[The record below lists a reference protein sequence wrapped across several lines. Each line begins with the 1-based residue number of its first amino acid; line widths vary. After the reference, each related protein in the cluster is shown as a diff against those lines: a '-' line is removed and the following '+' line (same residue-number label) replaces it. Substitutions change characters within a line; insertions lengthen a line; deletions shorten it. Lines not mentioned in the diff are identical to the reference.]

1 MKLLHYF
8 QGSDSTDEELATQVK
23 QLLHVQDETFL
34 PSDTDTGSTGSSSD
48 EKSNKKKSKLNG
60 FLEEC
65 NIEPLGRPWI
75 DWDKASEK
83 TRQRYTKRA
92 CDVVCSVLSVMYPGH
107 SHDLWNKVRSS
118 PIMNTLPGAS
128 QLSQS
133 QVNYLEALSE
143 AYKNVSS
150 WDSRRQILSIMTG
163 VVTFKEIQRFI
174 PGLTQYRFTTANLHR
189 LQYGRAAPVQVNL
202 VTRLR
207 IERKQLDH
215 FLAFITSPH
224 IVQDLPFGEK
234 NLKLSSGEILAVPN
248 VIRTIIPQ
256 HIVKQYKQ
264 YCAEIIFKPF
274 SESTMIRILLEC
286 SASLR
291 KSLQGLDYF
300 AAEGARGFE
309 DLSEVLGKTL
319 ALGASED
326 EVANLEESLK
336 AGKQYLKGDYKVL
349 LFLSVLIRL
358 QIPHQM
364 NLHERGVDHTGAPYH
379 SPFLK

>member
-1 MKLLHYF
+1 MINNITCIKIKLLHCF
-8 QGSDSTDEELATQVK
+8 QGRDSTDEELATQVK

-48 EKSNKKKSKLNG
+48 EKSNKTKSKLSG

-75 DWDKASEK
+75 AWDKASEK

-92 CDVVCSVLSVMYPGH
+92 CDVVCNVLSVLYPGH
-107 SHDLWNKVRSS
+107 SHDLWNKVKSS

-163 VVTFKEIQRFI
+163 VATFKEIQGFI

-189 LQYGRAAPVQVNL
+189 LQYGRATPVQVNL

-264 YCAEIIFKPF
+264 YCAEIGFEPF

-291 KSLQGLDYF
+291 KSLEGLDYF

-319 ALGASED
+319 SLGASED
-326 EVANLEESLK
+326 EVANLQESLK
-336 AGKQYLKGDYKVL
+336 AGKQYLKGDFKVL
-349 LFLSVLIRL
+349 LFLSVHI
-358 QIPHQM
+358 
-364 NLHERGVDHTGAPYH
+364 
-379 SPFLK
+379 